1 MKIWVDAQLP
11 PTLAV
16 WLQET
21 FPVEAFSLRYLGLRD
36 ALDFEIFEAAQ
47 REGKG
52 LVIMTKDSDFVD
64 LVCRLGQPP
73 QALWLTYGNVTNR
86 NLRRLLSDT
95 FEQALAELAK
105 CWLPDTSLER

>member
-64 LVCRLGQPP
+64 LVCRLDQLP
-73 QALWLTYGNVTNR
+73 QVLWLTCGNVTNR

>member
-16 WLQET
+16 WLQAT
-21 FPVEAFSLRYLGLRD
+21 FPGEAFSLRYLGLRD

-73 QALWLTYGNVTNR
+73 QVLWLTCGNVTNR
-86 NLRRLLSDT
+86 T
-95 FEQALAELAK
+95 YGG
-105 CWLPDTSLER
+105 C